1 MDLRSYIISKTLE
14 DSSCI
19 SEAVVN
25 RNHMGNKKYGLDID
39 DIAVGVEIEE
49 FTDMLD
55 NMGFKEITK
64 EQVGFGVNETMFSE
78 RGPVYKI
85 VAISHN
91 PVRLMVKVPKSEDE
105 YFRIYFNEHTG
116 KLESIQRVWKNK
128 KVGQTK
134 YLAATSDII
143 DLIRYLK

>member
-14 DSSCI
+14 DSSGI
-19 SEAVVN
+19 SEAIVN
-25 RNHMGNKKYGLDID
+25 KNHMGKKKYGLEID
-39 DIAVGVEIEE
+39 DIDVGVEIEE
-49 FTDMLD
+49 FTNMLD

-64 EQVGFGVNETMFSE
+64 EQVGVGVNATMFSE

-85 VAISHN
+85 VVISHN
-91 PVRLMVKVPKSEDE
+91 PVRVMVKVPKSEDE
-105 YFRIYFNEHTG
+105 YFCAYFNEHNG

-128 KVGQTK
+128 KVGQYK
-134 YLAATSDII
+134 YQAATADII